1 MRYKARTTT
10 TTSFTRAGN
19 LRVST
24 SFKAPMMPT
33 VRTSTVLPTA
43 PPKRKRRKKG

>member
-1 MRYKARTTT
+1 MRYKAST
-10 TTSFTRAGN
+10 TTSFTKAGN

-43 PPKRKRRKKG
+43 PPKRKRGKKG